1 MTATETAERTLVGT
15 DGFVV
20 ESTEGDLG
28 WVEEVWLGEADEPDA
43 LAVRTIDG
51 RHGLLQS
58 EDILAVDREYR
69 WVVVRPDPV
78 LLELDAPRMMTPREE
93 DDGRL
98 AASWTTTG
106 EVFRLAPRRRRWRFP
121 FRRRAS
127 ASDEPRLW
135 RAVTVL
141 LTSIAFLV
149 VLVATLAFLVAWLV
163 TGDAY

>member
-1 MTATETAERTLVGT
+1 MTATDTAERTLVGT

-28 WVEEVWLGEADEPDA
+28 WVEEVWVGEADEPGA
-43 LAVRTIDG
+43 LAVRTTDG
-51 RHGLLQS
+51 RHGLLRR

-69 WVVVRPDPV
+69 WVVVRPNPV
-78 LLELDAPRMMTPREE
+78 LLELDAPRITTQREE
-93 DDGRL
+93 DDGRP
-98 AASWTTTG
+98 AASWKTTG
-106 EVFRLAPRRRRWRFP
+106 EVFRLAPRRRRWRVP

-127 ASDEPRLW
+127 ASGEPPLW

-149 VLVATLAFLVAWLV
+149 VFVAALAFLVARLV
-163 TGDAY
+163 TGAAY